1 MMSKHLFLKSMRED
15 MRHKVWMLAL
25 SVLGNFLALPVLW
38 LLAYSSDGELWRH
51 RAVLDGVA
59 AQERLVGQV
68 AEFFSEGLLLSAGI
82 VAIVG
87 AVIVGLEGFR
97 FLQQKSMVDTY
108 HSLPVSRSC
117 LFGVKY
123 VNGLLIWLVPY
134 LFCMF
139 LTLVFAA
146 VMLARM
152 GGSFGIPALI
162 AEAAQNTLVLVIAF
176 LLVYHTVLLAT
187 MLTGNMLNTLAV
199 TGMLGFGSILA
210 YGLVQGFM
218 ATYFHTYYGH
228 MKGMTSAVYASP
240 LAAPFILL
248 DARMNGNSQVSGGL
262 LVTELLCLA
271 VALALGV
278 LAWLAYW
285 RRPSERAGRGLGLWW
300 IAGPLRLF
308 AGIMSGMG
316 GWLFMSFLVDSNVS
330 RTAWSVFGALLT
342 GMLVYGV
349 LDVIFSMEFKAFFR
363 HRWGMAASALLL
375 FLICIGF
382 QRDWMG
388 YDRFLPAQEQ
398 IQELSI
404 ACRSYTSTYNNYNYN
419 AMQIMDGVKL
429 TDAAQIHA
437 FLERGIENVQGQF
450 YRTQDSWAEE
460 IYPEDYFS
468 RDAFRVRVVLKNG
481 LSYYR
486 IYHYYQWDEDVVLP
500 LLCSRE
506 YADGAYRLPEELIE
520 SCAGMRLT
528 SGVDGD
534 GGIAEERDRAVLR
547 EIAEAYNQDLLE
559 QPQTIILS
567 QGRLLGQI
575 AILQEQNG
583 YSRNMDILD
592 SMSHTLAALEKNG
605 IHIFNQPTEATEV
618 KSITF
623 QVNVSCYWYEGG
635 GAVNAAERSIR
646 RHFGVYPEGLPRVS
660 GEDTNPGPGAWAS
673 PDEDDG
679 MSIPETVMEGEYSF
693 TVTDPA
699 EIEELLPL
707 MQYSDSRNNMGVFVD
722 GLVEDVSILERGG
735 VEWRACL
742 RSGALP
748 EKYILRFVEEANNTS
763 PD

>member
-1 MMSKHLFLKSMRED
+1 MMSKRLFLKSMRED

-38 LLAYSSDGELWRH
+38 LLAYSDGELWRL
-51 RAVLDGVA
+51 RAALDGVG
-59 AQERLVGQV
+59 AQERLAGQM
-68 AEFFSEGLLLSAGI
+68 AEFFSEGLLLAAGI
-82 VAIVG
+82 VAIIG

-134 LFCMF
+134 LLCMV
-139 LTLVFAA
+139 LALVFAA
-146 VMLARM
+146 VTLARM
-152 GGSFGIPALI
+152 GGTDGIPALI

-218 ATYFHTYYGH
+218 ASYFHTYYGH

-240 LAAPFILL
+240 LAMPFILL
-248 DARMNGNSQVSGGL
+248 DVRMNGNSQVSGGL
-262 LVTELLCLA
+262 LSTELICLA

-285 RRPSERAGRGLGLWW
+285 RRPSERAGQGLGLWW

-308 AGIMSGMG
+308 AGILSGMG

-375 FLICIGF
+375 LLICFGF
-382 QRDWMG
+382 QGDWMG
-388 YDRFLPAQEQ
+388 YDRYLPAQEQ
-398 IQELSI
+398 IQEMSI
-404 ACRSYTSTYNNYNYN
+404 ACRSYTSTYNNYN
-419 AMQIMDGVKL
+419 AMQVMDGVKL

-437 FLERGIENVQGQF
+437 FLERGTENVQGRF
-450 YRTQDSWAEE
+450 NGTQDSWEE
-460 IYPEDYFS
+460 IYQGDYFS

-481 LSYYR
+481 RSYYR
-486 IYHYYQWDEDVVLP
+486 IYHFYQWDEDVVLP

-506 YADGAYRLPEELIE
+506 YADGAYRLSEELIE
-520 SCAGMRLT
+520 SCVGMRLS
-528 SGVDGD
+528 SGVGGD
-534 GGIAEERDRAVLR
+534 GGIAVERDRTVLR
-547 EIAEAYNQDLLE
+547 ELAEAYNQDLLE

-575 AILQEQNG
+575 AILQGQNG

-592 SMSHTLAALEKNG
+592 SMTHTLAALEKNG

-618 KSITF
+618 ESITF
-623 QVNVSCYWYEGG
+623 QVDVSSYWYEGG
-635 GAVNAAERSIR
+635 GAVNAVERSIR
-646 RHFGVYPEGLPRVS
+646 IHFGVYPEGMPRVS
-660 GEDTNPGPGAWAS
+660 GEDTNPGPGAS
-673 PDEDDG
+673 SDEDDG
-679 MSIPETVMEGEYSF
+679 MSIPETVTEGEYSF

-722 GLVEDVSILERGG
+722 GLVEDVYILERGG

-748 EKYILRFVEEANNTS
+748 EKYILRFVEEARNAS

>member
-1 MMSKHLFLKSMRED
+1 MTSKHLFLKSMRED

-25 SVLGNFLALPVLW
+25 SVLGSFLSLPVLW
-38 LLAYSSDGELWRH
+38 LLAYSDGELVRL
-51 RAVLDGVA
+51 RAALDGVA
-59 AQERLVGQV
+59 APERLAGQV
-68 AEFFSEGLLLSAGI
+68 AGFFSEGLLLSAGI
-82 VAIVG
+82 VAIIG

-134 LFCMF
+134 LLCMS
-139 LTLVFAA
+139 LTLVLAA

-152 GGSFGIPALI
+152 GGTVGIPALI
-162 AEAAQNTLVLVIAF
+162 AEAAQNTLVLLIAF

-199 TGMLGFGSILA
+199 TAILGFGVILA
-210 YGLVQGFM
+210 YGMAQGFM
-218 ATYFHTYYGH
+218 ASYFHTYYGH

-248 DARMNGNSQVSGGL
+248 DVRMNENSQISGGL
-262 LVTELLCLA
+262 LSTELICLA
-271 VALALGV
+271 VALVLGA
-278 LAWLAYW
+278 LAWWAYW

-300 IAGPLRLF
+300 IAAPLRLF
-308 AGIMSGMG
+308 AGILSGMG
-316 GWLFMSFLVDSNVS
+316 GWLFMSQLVDSNVS

-349 LDVIFSMEFKAFFR
+349 LDVIFSMEFRAFFR

-375 FLICIGF
+375 LLICCGF
-382 QRDWMG
+382 QGDWMG
-388 YDRFLPAQEQ
+388 YDRYLPAQEQ
-398 IQELSI
+398 IQEMSI
-404 ACRSYTSTYNNYNYN
+404 ACRSYTSVYNDYN
-419 AMQIMDGVKL
+419 AMRVMDGVRL

-437 FLERGIENVQGQF
+437 FLERGTENVQGRF
-450 YRTQDSWAEE
+450 YGTQDGWEE
-460 IYPEDYFS
+460 IYQGDYFS

-481 LSYYR
+481 CSYYR

-506 YADGAYRLPEELIE
+506 YADGAYRLSEELIE
-520 SCAGMRLT
+520 ACVGMRLY
-528 SGVDGD
+528 SGVGGD
-534 GGIAEERDRAVLR
+534 GGIAVERDRTVLR
-547 EIAEAYNQDLLE
+547 ELAEAYNQDLLE
-559 QPQTIILS
+559 QPQAIILR
-567 QGRLLGQI
+567 QGRILGQI
-575 AILQEQNG
+575 MVMSEQSER
-583 YSRNMDILD
+583 SRNLDILD
-592 SMSHTLAALEKNG
+592 SMSHTLAALEKND
-605 IHIFNQPTEATEV
+605 IHIFNQPTEVQAVE
-618 KSITF
+618 SITF
-623 QVNVSCYWYEGG
+623 QVNVSSYRYEGG
-635 GAVNAAERSIR
+635 GAVSPVERSIR
-646 RHFGVYPEGLPRVS
+646 THFGVYPESVPQESESGSNFGLGELPDES
-660 GEDTNPGPGAWAS
+660 GEVL
-673 PDEDDG
+673 
-679 MSIPETVMEGEYSF
+679 IPENVTEGEYSF

-707 MQYSDSRNNMGVFVD
+707 MQYCDSSNNMGVFVD
-722 GLVEDVSILERGG
+722 GLVKDVYILERGG

-748 EKYILRFVEEANNTS
+748 EKYILRFAEEARNAS